1 MMITNARES
10 PAKRAHKLL
19 SSLNCDGRYGLTLL
33 AGLGFLGLLAAGGPP
48 WAARLQYERTS
59 IGAGEWWRLVTAH
72 WVHLGARHLLLDA
85 AGLVLLWALY
95 ARELRARTWLLVLAG
110 ATGVI
115 DAGLWWGQPQLQ
127 WYLGLS
133 GLLHAFWSAG
143 AAGAALR
150 RNALGY
156 LMLAIL
162 ATKLAVEQ
170 YRGGSV
176 VTEAFPVVSASHWY
190 GAVGGLVVIAALAL
204 RRKPL

>member
-1 MMITNARES
+1 MMITNAHES
-10 PAKRAHKLL
+10 PAKPERRFLRP
-19 SSLNCDGRYGLTLL
+19 LNCDARYGLTLL
-33 AGLGFLGLLAAGGPP
+33 AAVGFLGLLAAGGSA
-48 WAARLQYERTS
+48 WSARLQYERS
-59 IGAGEWWRLVTAH
+59 AIVAGEWWRLLTAH
-72 WVHLGARHLLLDA
+72 WVHLGTRHLLLDA
-85 AGLVLLWALY
+85 AGLVLLWVLY
-95 ARELRARTWLLVLAG
+95 ARELRPLTWLLVLFG

-156 LMLAIL
+156 LMLGIL

-170 YRGGSV
+170 YPGGSV
-176 VTEAFPVVSASHWY
+176 VTAAFPVVRASHWY
-190 GAVGGLVVIAALAL
+190 GAVGGLGVSAALAL